1 MATITED
8 SANPQPPPPAP
19 APAPAPAPPQ
29 QQSQQQ
35 SSTPPQYPEMI
46 MAAIEALNEKEGSNK
61 TSISKQ
67 IESTH
72 PDLPPAHSTL
82 LSHHL
87 NKMKQSGQLV
97 LVKNNYMKPDP
108 NAPRREAEAAL
119 PRLSFQ
125 PHQELF
131 LDLPGHV
138 AALPNQG
145 ILSRLWL
152 PLRRRRQVLELGG
165 RVVVHLRTLVRRF
178 PLRVQLVLHPAVR
191 GEEGGGRLRRSQ
203 PWHPSLA
210 EWN

>member
-8 SANPQPPPPAP
+8 STNPQPPPPAP
-19 APAPAPAPPQ
+19 AAAPPALPQ

-108 NAPRREAEAAL
+108 NAPPKRGRGRPPKPKLPTPPGTVSGPPRPRGRPPKPRDPFAPVASPKKKTTSTGTGRPRGRPPKNASTAVPAASSGGAPPSGARR
-119 PRLSFQ
+119 
-125 PHQELF
+125 
-131 LDLPGHV
+131 
-138 AALPNQG
+138 
-145 ILSRLWL
+145 
-152 PLRRRRQVLELGG
+152 G
-165 RVVVHLRTLVRRF
+165 RGR
-178 PLRVQLVLHPAVR
+178 PPKAKPAVAPVA
-191 GEEGGGRLRRSQ
+191 G
-203 PWHPSLA
+203 
-210 EWN
+210 